1 MSFAQF
7 LKKPIFFRYGFFTL
21 LIFSVVLNGALLN
34 GNDNLYILYIFAVVF
49 LGIGFFNKPTW
60 ILILFTVIVVACRY
74 FLIPDGS
81 NYNIGNFL
89 IHLFTYLLITLISS
103 GLMNYVQKVKD
114 DHLKFITVLTK
125 ALDSR
130 DTYTM
135 YHSENVAKYAVQIA
149 EKMKL
154 PKDCCEIIHKGALL
168 HDLGKIGIPEHVLMK
183 NGSLNEDEYK
193 IIKNHPTIGYNM
205 LKYITDFSSNGI
217 LDIVLY
223 HHERYD
229 GKGYPKGLKGKQIPL
244 FARIVAVADT
254 FDAMTTKRVYR
265 KQINLKNTINE
276 IKKHKGT
283 QFDPEIVDVFL
294 SLFENQKL
302 EGKETE
308 LPITNRLTKLNYD
321 QSSYKIY
328 IQKDRQ

>member
-1 MSFAQF
+1 MSFAQL
-7 LKKPIFFRYGFFTL
+7 LKKPLFFRYGFFTL
-21 LIFSVVLNGALLN
+21 LIFSVVLNSAFIN
-34 GNDNLYILYIFAVVF
+34 GNDNLYILYIFTVIF

-60 ILILFTVIVVACRY
+60 ILILFTVIVVVCRY

-81 NYNIGNFL
+81 NYNIGSFL
-89 IHLFTYLLITLISS
+89 IYLFTYLLITLISS

-135 YHSENVAKYAVQIA
+135 HHSENVAKYAVQIA
-149 EKMKL
+149 ERLKL
-154 PKDCCEIIHKGALL
+154 PEEYCEIIRKGALL

-183 NGSLNEDEYK
+183 NGRLNDEEYK
-193 IIKNHPTIGYNM
+193 IIKDHPTIGYNM
-205 LKYITDFSSNGI
+205 LKHLTDFHSNGI

-229 GKGYPKGLKGKQIPL
+229 GKGYPKGLRGKQIPL

-254 FDAMTTKRVYR
+254 FDAMTTKRIYR
-265 KQINLKNTINE
+265 KQIDLKNTINE

-294 SLFENQKL
+294 DLFENHQQL
-302 EGKETE
+302 EKEDD
-308 LPITNRLTKLNYD
+308 IQNSKSIILT
-321 QSSYKIY
+321 
-328 IQKDRQ
+328 

>member
-1 MSFAQF
+1 MKTKNIVKFNQILGVTMSFAQL
-7 LKKPIFFRYGFFTL
+7 LKKPSFFRYGFFTL
-21 LIFSVVLNGALLN
+21 LIFSVVLNSAFQN
-34 GNDNLYILYIFAVVF
+34 GDDNLYILYILTAIF

-60 ILILFTVIVVACRY
+60 VLIIFTVIVVICRY

-89 IHLFTYLLITLISS
+89 IHLFTYLLITLIST
-103 GLMNYVQKVKD
+103 GLMNYVQKVKE
-114 DHLKFITVLTK
+114 DHLKFISVLTK

-135 YHSENVAKYAVQIA
+135 YHSENVAKYAVKIA
-149 EKMKL
+149 ENMRLSKE
-154 PKDCCEIIHKGALL
+154 CCEIIHKGSLL

-183 NGSLNEDEYK
+183 NGILTDEEYK
-193 IIKNHPTIGYNM
+193 IIKNHPIIGYNM
-205 LKYITDFSSNGI
+205 LKDITDFHINGI
-217 LDIVLY
+217 LDIVLF

-265 KQINLKNTINE
+265 KQIDLKYTINE
-276 IKKHKGT
+276 IRKHKGT

-294 SLFENQKL
+294 ELFENHQL
-302 EGKETE
+302 KEKE
-308 LPITNRLTKLNYD
+308 EDIHDSKSIILT
-321 QSSYKIY
+321 
-328 IQKDRQ
+328 